1 MDSEELKART
11 KAFAVRIVKMTE
23 VLPPTRAADM
33 VARQLIRSA
42 TSVGAN
48 YRAACRAR
56 SHREFIAKIG
66 VVTEEA
72 DESLYWLEILVEAE
86 ILPEA
91 RLKNLIQEANE
102 LTAIFTAS
110 SYTARQ
116 NRDTSK
122 STNLQSTNL
131 KSL

>member
-1 MDSEELKART
+1 MDSEALKART
-11 KAFAVRIVKMTE
+11 KAFAVRVVKMTE
-23 VLPPTRAADM
+23 ALPPTRAVDM
-33 VARQLIRSA
+33 VARQLLRSA
-42 TSVGAN
+42 TSVAAN

-56 SHREFIAKIG
+56 SHREFVAKIG

-86 ILPEA
+86 ILPEV

-116 NRDTSK
+116 NRDNPKITQS
-122 STNLQSTNL
+122 STN
-131 KSL
+131 KS

>member
-11 KAFAVRIVKMTE
+11 KTFAVRVVKMTE
-23 VLPPTRAADM
+23 ALPPTRAADM
-33 VARQLIRSA
+33 VARQLLRSA
-42 TSVGAN
+42 TSVAAN

-56 SHREFIAKIG
+56 SHREFVAKIG

-86 ILPEA
+86 IVPEA

-102 LTAIFTAS
+102 LTAIFTAPS
-110 SYTARQ
+110 HTARQ
-116 NRDTSK
+116 NRDNPKITQSSINK
-122 STNLQSTNL
+122 S
-131 KSL
+131 